1 MTVRGEVFADSQLAV
16 ETRMLEHDAQ
26 PSPHCARIAGQ
37 VVTEEARAA
46 GLNGSQRREQFE
58 QRGLAAAVGSKETE
72 NLASCDREGYVT
84 ERLAIAVAKAQGAR
98 FDRGGHDSDGVGLGL
113 SWIRNCRSSHISKAL
128 V

>member
-1 MTVRGEVFADSQLAV
+1 MTVRGEIFVDCKLTV

-26 PSPHCARIAGQ
+26 PSPHRAGIAGQ
-37 VVTEEARAA
+37 VVTEQARASS
-46 GLNGSQRREQFE
+46 LNRSQRREQFE
-58 QRGLAAAVGSKETE
+58 KRGLAAAVGSKETE
-72 NLASCDREGYVT
+72 NLASSDREGYVT
-84 ERLAIAVAKAQGAR
+84 ERLAIAVPKAQGAR